1 MNKLCNLI
9 ELYKKG
15 EKESIVDII
24 DIFNP
29 LLNKFKRDSYYEDI
43 ENELIL
49 FLITLLNKISDDKKT
64 FLEDKYAF
72 SYIHKSLKNKYID
85 LNTNGYLL
93 YNKETNNDLIF
104 NYKGYEDSF
113 NNIIFH
119 DMIKDL
125 SISEKNI
132 INKRYVYNLSEAD
145 IARELNISRQAVHK
159 THKRALTKLKKIYS
173 K

>member
-9 ELYKKG
+9 KLYKKG
-15 EKESIVDII
+15 EKELIMDII
-24 DIFNP
+24 AIFNP

-49 FLITLLNKISDDKKT
+49 FLITLLDKIPSDKDFFT
-64 FLEDKYAF
+64 EDKYAF
-72 SYIHKSLKNKYID
+72 SYICKSLKNKYIH
-85 LNTNGYLL
+85 LNTNEYLL
-93 YNKETNNDLIF
+93 YNKETNNDLIL
-104 NYKGYEDSF
+104 NYKGYEDTF

-132 INKRYVYNLSEAD
+132 INKKYVYNLSEAD

-159 THKRALTKLKKIYS
+159 THKRALSKLKNIYS